1 MEDEYPSDY
10 VCPITMDL
18 MLEPVKAS
26 DGYIYEKAAI
36 IDWCKKNK
44 NSPFTRD
51 ELTSEFILQTN
62 LRDEIQT
69 FINENNINIQK
80 YQPKNKEKNNNP
92 VRADMNDNPNSVGVS
107 GSRNINNNQE
117 ILFSCSLCHNQAR
130 YNLGNRL
137 LVCPFCS
144 KVYGCVSCYNCYR
157 YHLIEPIN
165 NGRFTCRYCNCNN
178 RISNFFDNNL
188 NNNVNSNNY
197 NTNYNSNSN
206 LRNIR
211 NIRNISNLNNFNS
224 RNYHTSYHNNSNDSC
239 NIM

>member
-69 FINENNINIQK
+69 FINENKLNIQK

-92 VRADMNDNPNSVGVS
+92 VRADMNDNPNSVGVG

-117 ILFSCSLCHNQAR
+117 ILFSCSLCRNQAR

-188 NNNVNSNNY
+188 NNNVNYNNY
-197 NTNYNSNSN
+197 NTNYNSN

-211 NIRNISNLNNFNS
+211 NIRNLNNFNS